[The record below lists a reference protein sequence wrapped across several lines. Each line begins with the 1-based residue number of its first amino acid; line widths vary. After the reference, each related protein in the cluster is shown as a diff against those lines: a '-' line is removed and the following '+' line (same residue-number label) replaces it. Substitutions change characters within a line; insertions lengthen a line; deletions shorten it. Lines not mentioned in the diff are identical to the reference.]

1 MGVPGVADVTVY
13 GGEVEEYQIRVK
25 PEAMVRYGLS
35 LKDVLSAARR
45 ATGVRGAGY
54 IENSNQRIILRSK
67 GQIRSIGELSRVI
80 LKYKN
85 GIGVNL
91 GDVAEVVRAS
101 APFIGG
107 ALIAGKPAVIL
118 RITEQYGA
126 DTRTVTRS
134 AEMAVG
140 ALKPMLESQGIVLH
154 PDIFRLASFI
164 RTAID
169 HLQSA
174 LLAGGILVISV
185 LMVFLFNLRTAIISV
200 LAIPLSFFTAILIL
214 HALSV
219 ELNIMALAG
228 LAIALGEV
236 VDDAIVDVENIFRR
250 LSPSFDF
257 LILSY

>member
-1 MGVPGVADVTVY
+1 MGLY
-13 GGEVEEYQIRVK
+13 IRGK

-67 GQIRSIGELSRVI
+67 GQIRSIGQLSRVI

-91 GDVAEVVRAS
+91 GDVAEVVRAP

-107 ALIAGKPAVIL
+107 ALIDGKPAVIL

-140 ALKPMLESQGIVLH
+140 ALKPMLESQGIVLY

-174 LLAGGILVISV
+174 LLAGGILVIAV
-185 LMVFLFNLRTAIISV
+185 LLVFLFNLRTAIISV

-214 HALSV
+214 HAL
-219 ELNIMALAG
+219 NICPGIPL
-228 LAIALGEV
+228 
-236 VDDAIVDVENIFRR
+236 
-250 LSPSFDF
+250 LSPKGKRGSSGRFFF
-257 LILSY
+257 LLPAFSVVP